1 MKTLKSLLLVSLC
14 IGVVA
19 PAAARPRVPVAAWP
33 GVGDVLLNLTVDA
46 PLATVPVVPLATW
59 LGVEDSP
66 VPVPVTMW
74 CADLT
79 LLRLSAE
86 FRRWDGFEDQTA
98 LAPPG
103 ISVYTKTVD
112 VPDTCDT
119 LYVTISATGDAHGG
133 SQILLTCLVD
143 GAFCNPGAGDGGN
156 PPVPAGWIS
165 LQRHGPVDDF
175 HDNNVNYQWCK
186 QVTPG
191 SQVTV
196 QIRLARGDG
205 VAVGDNRVFLQQE
218 HFYIDASQTS
228 GGCVAGSTD

>member
-1 MKTLKSLLLVSLC
+1 MKTLSSLLLVSLC
-14 IGVVA
+14 IGLAA
-19 PAAARPRVPVAAWP
+19 PAAAHSRAPIPAWP
-33 GVGDVLLNLTVDA
+33 GVTDVLLNLNTAA
-46 PLATVPVVPLATW
+46 PVATVPATSLPTW
-59 LGVEDSP
+59 LGFTDPP
-66 VPVPVTMW
+66 VSIAAGQGMW
-74 CADLT
+74 CSDLT

-86 FRRWDGFEDQTA
+86 FRRWDGDEDFTT

-119 LYVTISATGDAHGG
+119 LYVTVSATGDAHGG

-143 GAFCNPGAGDGGN
+143 GAFCNPGGAFGA
-156 PPVPAGWIS
+156 VPGWIA

-175 HDNNVNYQWCK
+175 HDNNVNYQWCV

-191 SQVTV
+191 TTVTV
-196 QIRLARGDG
+196 QVRLAKGDG
-205 VAVGDNRVFLQQE
+205 TGLVPTPEVFLQQE

-228 GGCVAGSTD
+228 GGCVPGSTD

>member
-1 MKTLKSLLLVSLC
+1 MKPLSSLLLVSLC
-14 IGVVA
+14 IGVAA
-19 PAAARPRVPVAAWP
+19 PVAARPRVPAAAWP
-33 GVGDVLLNLTVDA
+33 GVGDVLLNLTVNA
-46 PLATVPVVPLATW
+46 PLATVPVVPLPTW
-59 LGVEDSP
+59 MGIKDSP

-86 FRRWDGFEDQTA
+86 FRRWDGDEDFTT
-98 LAPPG
+98 LPPAGTSGG
-103 ISVYTKTVD
+103 ISIYTKTVD

-143 GAFCNPGAGDGGN
+143 GAFCNPGGAFAT
-156 PPVPAGWIS
+156 VPGWIA

-191 SQVTV
+191 SRVTV
-196 QIRLARGDG
+196 QIRLAKGDG
-205 VAVGDNRVFLQQE
+205 LAATGVAILQQE

>member
-1 MKTLKSLLLVSLC
+1 MKSLSSLLLVSLC
-14 IGVVA
+14 IGVAA
-19 PAAARPRVPVAAWP
+19 PAAARPRVPATAWP
-33 GVGDVLLNLTVDA
+33 GVGDVLLNLAVDA

-66 VPVPVTMW
+66 VAVPAAMW

-86 FRRWDGFEDQTA
+86 FRRWDGNEDETT

-119 LYVTISATGDAHGG
+119 LYVTVSATGDAHNG

-143 GAFCNPGAGDGGN
+143 GAFCNPGGAFGA
-156 PPVPAGWIS
+156 VPGWIA
-165 LQRHGPVDDF
+165 LQRHGVLDDF

-191 SQVTV
+191 STVTV

-205 VAVGDNRVFLQQE
+205 NLGTGHVFLQQE
-218 HFYIDASQTS
+218 HFYIDASQTF

>member
-1 MKTLKSLLLVSLC
+1 M
-14 IGVVA
+14 GVK
-19 PAAARPRVPVAAWP
+19 
-33 GVGDVLLNLTVDA
+33 
-46 PLATVPVVPLATW
+46 
-59 LGVEDSP
+59 DSP

-86 FRRWDGFEDQTA
+86 FRRWDGNEDRTT
-98 LAPPG
+98 LGPPG
-103 ISVYTKTVD
+103 IAVYTKTVE

-133 SQILLTCLVD
+133 SQILLACLVD
-143 GAFCNPGAGDGGN
+143 GVFCNPGSGATT
-156 PPVPAGWIS
+156 AGWIP
-165 LQRHGPVDDF
+165 LQKHGPLDDF

-191 SQVTV
+191 SIVTV

-205 VAVGDNRVFLQQE
+205 TGLVTPFVFLQQE

-228 GGCVAGSTD
+228 GGCVEGVAGT